1 MDFLRHVVMEGVRLD
16 LKKLEVIKDWK
27 RPVIVKGIWSFL
39 GLINFYRKFIK
50 GFSQLVK
57 PLLDLLKKEFSFEW
71 KEE

>member
-1 MDFLRHVVMEGVRLD
+1 MEGVRLD

-39 GLINFYRKFIK
+39 DLINFYRKFIK